1 MKRKLIVL
9 MAVGL
14 LVGTVI
20 PPAGGVEKS
29 YYCFGVEATIVGTP
43 AGEYLPGTTGSDVIV
58 ARGGADLVFGG
69 AGNDLICGGLGND
82 WTWEDTVENGGGGG
96 LYGGSGDDWIRG
108 GRGIDTLSG
117 DGYDEGNGVSGADV
131 LYGGPGRD
139 TLHDY
144 ISAHEYA
151 SPEPLPGSDDLLF
164 GGPGDDTVTA
174 TAGDDFLS
182 GGLGNDSMGNRS
194 LWDWD
199 DWSYE
204 ESLDHGADLYVGGQ
218 GDDRIETFDG
228 VAGNDTVNAGEQ
240 TDRCAEDEGDTIWSC
255 EEDPVLPN

>member
-9 MAVGL
+9 VAVGL

-20 PPAGGVEKS
+20 PPAGGAQKS
-29 YYCFGVEATIVGTP
+29 YYCFGVKATIVGTP
-43 AGEYLPGTTGSDVIV
+43 AGEALRGTAGDDVIV

-69 AGNDLICGGLGND
+69 AGNDLICGGAGDD
-82 WTWEDTVENGGGGG
+82 WTWEDTEENGGGGG

-144 ISAHEYA
+144 ISDHEYA

-164 GGPGDDTVTA
+164 GGPGNDVVSA

-182 GGLGNDSMGNRS
+182 GGLGNDWMGS
-194 LWDWD
+194 GYWDYD
-199 DWSYE
+199 DHSDE
-204 ESLDHGADLYVGGQ
+204 ETLDHGADVYVGGE
-218 GDDRIETFDG
+218 GDDHITTFDG
-228 VAGNDTVNAGEQ
+228 VAGNDTANAGEG
-240 TDRCAEDEGDTIWSC
+240 TDRCTRDESDTIWSC
-255 EEDPVLPN
+255 EEDLVLPN